1 MKHAC
6 ILALLA
12 VAGCVDLK
20 ASYPDRRFYTLE
32 ASRTGALRTP
42 AAGTVLR
49 VRRFT
54 ASKLCDGSEL
64 VTRTGEATYEG
75 DFYNVFFAPP
85 ALMAGEQT
93 QRWLSGSGLFG
104 TVVGNGSSV
113 AETHILEGSLVALH
127 GDVTHG
133 DAAGAVIEMQ
143 FMLVRVTSDP
153 ASVQFQKT
161 YRQAIPI
168 PTGEPAVMVKGW
180 AEGMTKILSA
190 LEEDLAAA
198 RR

>member
-1 MKHAC
+1 VKHAW

-12 VAGCVDLK
+12 VSGCVDLK

-32 ASRTGALRTP
+32 PSRTGALRTP

-64 VTRTGEATYEG
+64 VTRTGEATYET

-113 AETHILEGSLVALH
+113 VETHILEGNLVALH

-133 DAAGAVIEMQ
+133 DLAAAVVEMQ

-153 ASVQFQKT
+153 AAVLFQKT
-161 YRQAIPI
+161 YRQAIPVGS
-168 PTGEPAVMVKGW
+168 GEPAEMVKGW
-180 AEGMTKILSA
+180 VEGMAKILA
-190 LEEDLAAA
+190 VLEEDLAGA
-198 RR
+198 RK